1 MSDFLEL
8 AYRSYVEKDSLLA
21 IKLLRYIKERVE
33 ANSEEIEK
41 LNKELKIGIDIDVIK
56 NIIDKNIDKEY
67 QYKNVKKTLEL
78 DENYIFYTYQVPKGV
93 LSVRCDNEL
102 DVIKNIFEAISTHNC
117 ITIIYENDNKYNLS
131 NLILLIVKE
140 SLKKFEVSEELV
152 NIMKSEY
159 DYEFSNIINKNI
171 VEKKEETL
179 KKLYIYKYDDYFEE
193 EVKKEKERIEKLE
206 IDYEIL
212 TGDFDEVVDKIN
224 ETRNLGASIYTQDK
238 EIGYKFINYI
248 HSDNVF
254 LNTSLE
260 NVEKSDINDNLYYDW
275 KNIVV
280 NKMVF

>member
-41 LNKELKIGIDIDVIK
+41 LNKELKTGIDIDVIK

-93 LSVRCDNEL
+93 LAVRCDNEL

-152 NIMKSEY
+152 NIMESEY

-260 NVEKSDINDNLYYDW
+260 NVEKSNINDNLYYDW

>member
-78 DENYIFYTYQVPKGV
+78 DKNYIFYTYQVPKGV
-93 LSVRCDNEL
+93 LAVRCDNEL

-152 NIMKSEY
+152 NIMESEY

-260 NVEKSDINDNLYYDW
+260 NLEKSDINDNLYYDW

>member
-33 ANSEEIEK
+33 ANREEIEK
-41 LNKELKIGIDIDVIK
+41 LNKELKTGINIDVIK
-56 NIIDKNIDKEY
+56 DIIDKNINKEY

-78 DENYIFYTYQVPKGV
+78 NENYIFYTYQVPKGV
-93 LSVRCDNEL
+93 LAVRCDNEL

-117 ITIIYENDNKYNLS
+117 IIIIYEKDNKYNLS

-140 SLKKFEVSEELV
+140 SLKKFDISEELV
-152 NIMKSEY
+152 NIMESEY
-159 DYEFSNIINKNI
+159 DYEFDNIINKNL
-171 VEKKEETL
+171 VEKKEETVR
-179 KKLYIYKYDDYFEE
+179 KLYIYKYDDFFEE
-193 EVKKEKERIEKLE
+193 EVKKEKERIEKLG

-212 TGDFDEVVDKIN
+212 TGNFEDVIDKIN

-238 EIGYKFINYI
+238 KIGYKFINYI

-254 LNTSLE
+254 VNTSLE
-260 NVEKSDINDNLYYDW
+260 NVEKSDVNNNLYYDW

>member
-21 IKLLRYIKERVE
+21 IKLLKYIRQRVD
-33 ANSEEIEK
+33 ANREEIEK
-41 LNKELKIGIDIDVIK
+41 LNKELKTGVDIDVIK
-56 NIIDKNIDKEY
+56 DIIDKNIDKEY

-93 LSVRCDNEL
+93 LAVRCDNEL

-117 ITIIYENDNKYNLS
+117 ITIIYEKDNKYNLS

-140 SLKKFEVSEELV
+140 GLKKFEVSEELV
-152 NIMKSEY
+152 NIMESEY
-159 DYEFSNIINKNI
+159 DYEFGNIINKNL
-171 VEKKEETL
+171 VEKKEETVR
-179 KKLYIYKYDDYFEE
+179 KLYIYKYDNFFEE
-193 EVKKEKERIEKLE
+193 EVKKEKERIEKLG

-212 TGDFDEVVDKIN
+212 TGNFEDVIDKIN
-224 ETRNLGASIYTQDK
+224 ETRNLGASIYTQNK

-260 NVEKSDINDNLYYDW
+260 NVEKSDVNNNLYYDW

>member
-41 LNKELKIGIDIDVIK
+41 LNKELKTGIDIDVIK

-93 LSVRCDNEL
+93 LAVRCDNEL

-117 ITIIYENDNKYNLS
+117 ITIIYEKDNKYNLS

-140 SLKKFEVSEELV
+140 SLKKLEVSEELV
-152 NIMKSEY
+152 NIMESEY

-193 EVKKEKERIEKLE
+193 EVKKEKERIEKLG

-224 ETRNLGASIYTQDK
+224 KTRNLGASIYTQDK
-238 EIGYKFINYI
+238 EIGYKFINYV

-260 NVEKSDINDNLYYDW
+260 NVEKSDINDNLYYGW

>member
-93 LSVRCDNEL
+93 LAVRCDNEL

-152 NIMKSEY
+152 NIMESEY

-179 KKLYIYKYDDYFEE
+179 KKLYIYKYDNYFEE
-193 EVKKEKERIEKLE
+193 EVKKEKERIEKLG

-260 NVEKSDINDNLYYDW
+260 NLEKSDINDNLYYDW

>member
-56 NIIDKNIDKEY
+56 DIIDKNINTEY

-93 LSVRCDNEL
+93 LAVRCDNEL

-140 SLKKFEVSEELV
+140 GLKKFEVSEELV
-152 NIMKSEY
+152 NIMESEY

-193 EVKKEKERIEKLE
+193 EVKKEKERIEKLG

-212 TGDFDEVVDKIN
+212 TGDFDEVVDRIN

-238 EIGYKFINYI
+238 EIGYKFINYV

>member
-78 DENYIFYTYQVPKGV
+78 DKNYIFYTYQVPKGV
-93 LSVRCDNEL
+93 LAVRCDNEL

>member
-56 NIIDKNIDKEY
+56 NIDKEY

-93 LSVRCDNEL
+93 LAVRCDNEL

-152 NIMKSEY
+152 NIMESEY

-260 NVEKSDINDNLYYDW
+260 NLEKSDINDNLYYDW

>member
-193 EVKKEKERIEKLE
+193 EVKKEKEKIEKLG

-212 TGDFDEVVDKIN
+212 TGDFEDVIDKIN
-224 ETRNLGASIYTQDK
+224 ETRNLGTSIYTQDK

>member
-21 IKLLRYIKERVE
+21 IKLLKYIRQRVE
-33 ANSEEIEK
+33 ANREEIEK
-41 LNKELKIGIDIDVIK
+41 LNKELKTGVDIDVIK
-56 NIIDKNIDKEY
+56 DIIDKNIDKEY

-93 LSVRCDNEL
+93 LAVRCDNEL

-117 ITIIYENDNKYNLS
+117 ITIIYEKDNKYNLS
-131 NLILLIVKE
+131 NLILVIVKE
-140 SLKKFEVSEELV
+140 GLKKFEVSEELV
-152 NIMKSEY
+152 NIMESEY

-260 NVEKSDINDNLYYDW
+260 NVEKSDVNNNLYYDW

>member
-78 DENYIFYTYQVPKGV
+78 DKNYIFYTYQVPKGV

-152 NIMKSEY
+152 NIMESEY

>member
-8 AYRSYVEKDSLLA
+8 AYRSYVEKDSLLT
-21 IKLLRYIKERVE
+21 IKLLRYIRERVE

-41 LNKELKIGIDIDVIK
+41 LNKELKTGIDIDVIK

-67 QYKNVKKTLEL
+67 QYKNVKKTIEL
-78 DENYIFYTYQVPKGV
+78 DENYIFYIYQVPKGV
-93 LSVRCDNEL
+93 LAVRCDNEL

-117 ITIIYENDNKYNLS
+117 ITIIYEKDNNYNLS

-140 SLKKFEVSEELV
+140 GLKKFDVSEELV
-152 NIMKSEY
+152 NIMESEY

-179 KKLYIYKYDDYFEE
+179 NKLYIYKYDDYFEE
-193 EVKKEKERIEKLE
+193 EVKKEKERIEKLG

-212 TGDFDEVVDKIN
+212 TGDFDEVIDKIN
-224 ETRNLGASIYTQDK
+224 ETRNLGVSIYTQDK